1 MEKEW
6 KDKWEERYSKPEF
19 AYGTAPNVYFKSKID
34 KLPPGKILLP
44 ADGEGRNSVYAA
56 MLGWDA
62 SVFDISRE
70 GQRKA
75 LELADEQG
83 VQIDYIVGGLEA
95 VHYEEGAFDVIALIY
110 AHFPANIKSHY
121 HKSLDKYLKKGGTI
135 IFEAFSKKHLEYQ
148 ARNERVG
155 GPRDIESLFSI
166 EEIRSDFA
174 NYDFEELTETEV
186 ELNEGSFHKGTG
198 CVIRFVARKR

>member
-6 KDKWEERYSKPEF
+6 KDKWDERYSKPEF

-34 KLPPGKILLP
+34 QLPPGNILLP

-121 HKSLDKYLKKGGTI
+121 HKALDKYLVKGGTI

>member
-6 KDKWEERYSKPEF
+6 KDKWDERYSKPEF

-75 LELADEQG
+75 LEL
-83 VQIDYIVGGLEA
+83 
-95 VHYEEGAFDVIALIY
+95 
-110 AHFPANIKSHY
+110 
-121 HKSLDKYLKKGGTI
+121 
-135 IFEAFSKKHLEYQ
+135 
-148 ARNERVG
+148 
-155 GPRDIESLFSI
+155 
-166 EEIRSDFA
+166 
-174 NYDFEELTETEV
+174 
-186 ELNEGSFHKGTG
+186 
-198 CVIRFVARKR
+198 

>member
-6 KDKWEERYSKPEF
+6 KDKWDERYSQPGF

-75 LELADEQG
+75 LELADKQG
-83 VQIDYIVGGLEA
+83 VQIDYIVGDLEA
-95 VHYEEGAFDVIALIY
+95 VHYDEGAFDVIALIY

-121 HKSLDKYLKKGGTI
+121 HKALDKYLKKGGTL
-135 IFEAFSKKHLEYQ
+135 IFEAFSKKHLAYQ
-148 ARNERVG
+148 GRNEKVG

-166 EEIRSDFA
+166 DEIRSDFA
-174 NYDFEELTETEV
+174 NYDFEELIESEV
-186 ELNEGSFHKGTG
+186 ELNEGSFHNGIG
-198 CVIRFVARKR
+198 CVIRFVGRKR